1 MKFHKIVI
9 VTAITAVLSS
19 VSVFATPK
27 ATETPKTDT
36 TQQKNHC
43 EQKRG
48 SEINKD
54 RAKEKG
60 SDTQIDPIERLK
72 KKKAKVKE
80 LYDAGKITKEEADD
94 LNAKIDAKIKEIEEF
109 NKLTVEQKREKLKK
123 AFKEKIDKK
132 VKEGKISRDKADEI
146 IRKVNKKIDEWD
158 GTGYPP
164 FIHKSCIKKHRC
176 KQR

>member
-94 LNAKIDAKIKEIEEF
+94 LNAK
-109 NKLTVEQKREKLKK
+109 
-123 AFKEKIDKK
+123 
-132 VKEGKISRDKADEI
+132 
-146 IRKVNKKIDEWD
+146 
-158 GTGYPP
+158 
-164 FIHKSCIKKHRC
+164 
-176 KQR
+176 